1 MSADR
6 PDPIAQPQPPSSDL
20 SSKPDQPR
28 ASDTEQDEEERRR
41 AGRGGGGSNPAN
53 PGHSLNIRPDVVQG
67 PAGLEV
73 RTTMKSADYRAEAS
87 LEADLAEAARDTR
100 EEHQEPLR
108 EQVAQRDP
116 AAHDGA
122 PPHPR
127 DALEADLLAAASA
140 LDDGPQ
146 REQVAHRDTSPTHDD
161 APLHQRDE
169 LEADLLAAAA
179 NADDGDP
186 QREQAYRQASEESTK
201 RQDAERAARSGE
213 DVPGDAASG
222 ATDSLAAD
230 IRAAEKATKLEREGE
245 GQEEESRG
253 QADTGQ
259 AAGKGGGRGLFLG

>member
-1 MSADR
+1 MSTDR
-6 PDPIAQPQPPSSDL
+6 SEPIAQPATPSSDPA
-20 SSKPDQPR
+20 SEPDQPR
-28 ASDTEQDEEERRR
+28 ASDPEQDEEERRR

-53 PGHSLNIRPDVVQG
+53 AGHSLNIRPDVVEG

-73 RTTMKSADYRAEAS
+73 RTTMKSANYRAEAS

-108 EQVAQRDP
+108 EQVAHRDT

-140 LDDGPQ
+140 LNDGPQ

-161 APLHQRDE
+161 APPHPRDE
-169 LEADLLAAAA
+169 LDADLLAAAA

-186 QREQAYRQASEESTK
+186 QHGQAYRQASEESTK

-213 DVPGDAASG
+213 DVPGEVASS
-222 ATDSLAAD
+222 ATASLAAD
-230 IRAAEKATKLEREGE
+230 LRAAKMAAKLEREGE
-245 GQEEESRG
+245 GQDEASRD

-259 AAGKGGGRGLFLG
+259 AASKGGGRGLFLG

>member
-41 AGRGGGGSNPAN
+41 AGRGGGGN
-53 PGHSLNIRPDVVQG
+53 PGNASHSLNIRPDVVEG

-100 EEHQEPLR
+100 EEHQEPSR
-108 EQVAQRDP
+108 EQVAQRDT
-116 AAHDGA
+116 AAYDGA

-127 DALEADLLAAASA
+127 DALEADLLAAA
-140 LDDGPQ
+140 
-146 REQVAHRDTSPTHDD
+146 
-161 APLHQRDE
+161 
-169 LEADLLAAAA
+169 

-186 QREQAYRQASEESTK
+186 QHEQAYRQASEESTK

-213 DVPGDAASG
+213 DVPGEVASS
-222 ATDSLAAD
+222 ATASLAAD
-230 IRAAEKATKLEREGE
+230 LRAAKMAAKLEREGE
-245 GQEEESRG
+245 GQEEASRG

-259 AAGKGGGRGLFLG
+259 AASKSGGRGLFLG

>member
-6 PDPIAQPQPPSSDL
+6 PDPIAQLQPPSSDL

-41 AGRGGGGSNPAN
+41 AGRGGGGN
-53 PGHSLNIRPDVVQG
+53 PGNASHSLNIRPDVVEG

-87 LEADLAEAARDTR
+87 LEADLVVAARDTR
-100 EEHQEPLR
+100 EEHQEPSR
-108 EQVAQRDP
+108 EQVAQRDT

-122 PPHPR
+122 PPHPG
-127 DALEADLLAAASA
+127 DALEADLLAAA
-140 LDDGPQ
+140 
-146 REQVAHRDTSPTHDD
+146 
-161 APLHQRDE
+161 
-169 LEADLLAAAA
+169 

-186 QREQAYRQASEESTK
+186 QHEQAYRQASEESTK

-213 DVPGDAASG
+213 DVPGEVASS
-222 ATDSLAAD
+222 ATASLAAD
-230 IRAAEKATKLEREGE
+230 LRAAKMAAKLEREGE
-245 GQEEESRG
+245 GQEEASRG

-259 AAGKGGGRGLFLG
+259 AASKSGGRGLFLG

>member
-53 PGHSLNIRPDVVQG
+53 AGHSLNIRPDVVEG

-73 RTTMKSADYRAEAS
+73 RTTMKSSVYRAEAS
-87 LEADLAEAARDTR
+87 LEADLAEAARDTG
-100 EEHQEPLR
+100 EERQESSR
-108 EQVAQRDP
+108 EQVAQRDT

-140 LDDGPQ
+140 RDDDPQ
-146 REQVAHRDTSPTHDD
+146 RGQVAQRDTAAHDG
-161 APLHQRDE
+161 APPHPRDE

-179 NADDGDP
+179 NTDDGDP
-186 QREQAYRQASEESTK
+186 QREQAYRQANEESTK

-213 DVPGDAASG
+213 YMPGDAASG

-230 IRAAEKATKLEREGE
+230 IRAAEKEAKLEREGE
-245 GQEEESRG
+245 GQEEASRG

-259 AAGKGGGRGLFLG
+259 AASKGGGRGLFLG